1 MGGFGHA
8 QSVST
13 YMFVDVQL
21 EDVGP
26 GGTDYVKVTTG
37 VPLGRV
43 LFEIQKA
50 LAKGMIL
57 RICPSEGSVFVGLTL
72 SPAIFIENH
81 HNNAIRVRVY
91 GVP

>member
-1 MGGFGHA
+1 MSNFHSSSFLPKGG
-8 QSVST
+8 
-13 YMFVDVQL
+13 
-21 EDVGP
+21 

-57 RICPSEGSVFVGLTL
+57 IICPSEGYTF
-72 SPAIFIENH
+72 ENL
-81 HNNAIRVRVY
+81 
-91 GVP
+91 P

>member
-1 MGGFGHA
+1 MRVSGHYPGG
-8 QSVST
+8 
-13 YMFVDVQL
+13 
-21 EDVGP
+21 

-57 RICPSEGSVFVGLTL
+57 IICPSEGYTF
-72 SPAIFIENH
+72 ENL
-81 HNNAIRVRVY
+81 
-91 GVP
+91 P